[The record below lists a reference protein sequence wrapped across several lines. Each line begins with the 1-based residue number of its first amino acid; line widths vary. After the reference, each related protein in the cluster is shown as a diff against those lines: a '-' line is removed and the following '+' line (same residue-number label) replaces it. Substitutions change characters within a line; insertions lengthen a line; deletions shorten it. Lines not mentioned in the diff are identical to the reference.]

1 MNKLQ
6 RHEAAQRRVRD
17 ALRTYGW
24 TVLSL
29 STTAPADLVAFRDG
43 DNTSEDELLLI
54 EVKTG
59 TGKLT
64 PDQRALRERH
74 PGLFTEVR
82 LKDRKWIVTGVSG
95 RVVLDALN
103 GRIEGEFV
111 REVHP

>member
-17 ALRTYGW
+17 ALKSYGW

-29 STTAPADLVAFRDG
+29 STTAPADLVAFRSD
-43 DNTSEDELLLI
+43 DPDSAHSHVMLI

-74 PGLFTEVR
+74 PGLFVTVR
-82 LKDRKWIVTGVSG
+82 LRDEVWTVTGAEAQREIVED
-95 RVVLDALN
+95 VLH
-103 GRIEGEFV
+103 GRIEG
-111 REVHP
+111 RYR